1 MKKDKTLKS
10 IMTTNLTVV
19 KVDTP
24 FLQIKKIF
32 EENKFHH
39 LPVLNENKTVK
50 GNDFTAILYSLSR
63 ETSGSF
69 YSQKIFEH
77 LTAQDFMTANPV
89 TLNSDDEISSAADL
103 FLENVYHALPIVE
116 DEQLVGIVTTHD
128 LLGWAFCNGPV
139 GE

>member
-1 MKKDKTLKS
+1 MKKDTTLKS

-24 FLQIKKIF
+24 FLQIKKVF

-39 LPVLNENKTVK
+39 LPVLNKNKTVQ
-50 GNDFTAILYSLSR
+50 GIISRNDFTTVLYSLNK

-77 LTAQDFMTANPV
+77 LTAQDFMTTNPV

-128 LLGWAFCNGPV
+128 LLGWAFC
-139 GE
+139 